1 MRIAFVKIVSV
12 SQNALYFGNNK
23 EKYQGFYFMH
33 SIDWWC
39 FIKNTIKYV
48 LNVEIEKW

>member
-1 MRIAFVKIVSV
+1 LENTNILWAKVGIKEINIMRIAFVKIVSV

-33 SIDWWC
+33 SID
-39 FIKNTIKYV
+39 
-48 LNVEIEKW
+48 